1 MEAYLVFFS
10 TAYVSKMEGSL
21 EQSCSLQVMDNEA
34 FFSFLLLEKEAPI
47 WTWSVVLEE
56 NENLRLTYG
65 CIFLL

>member
-34 FFSFLLLEKEAPI
+34 FFFFFAFGEGGSNMDMVSSAGGE
-47 WTWSVVLEE
+47 
-56 NENLRLTYG
+56 
-65 CIFLL
+65 